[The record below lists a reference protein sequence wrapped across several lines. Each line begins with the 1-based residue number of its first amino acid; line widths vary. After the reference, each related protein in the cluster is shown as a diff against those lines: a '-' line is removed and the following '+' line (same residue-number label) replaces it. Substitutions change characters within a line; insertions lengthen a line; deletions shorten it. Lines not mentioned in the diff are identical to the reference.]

1 MKKPSYISTGYFST
15 NFFEKT
21 IRSKHYD
28 DIYFS
33 PENGEAESEYVF
45 LKANKLQE
53 RFSKISNFTIAELGF
68 GTGLNF
74 ILTWKL
80 FNNLKRSKDFEWQNQ
95 AIDSKR
101 SVSKTAQSPISSRTS
116 RSLPSSWKFS
126 TLPTSRSVTKLKVPY
141 SMLLQLR

>member
-45 LKANKLQE
+45 LKANKLIV
-53 RFSKISNFTIAELGF
+53 KIINI
-68 GTGLNF
+68 
-74 ILTWKL
+74 
-80 FNNLKRSKDFEWQNQ
+80 
-95 AIDSKR
+95 
-101 SVSKTAQSPISSRTS
+101 
-116 RSLPSSWKFS
+116 
-126 TLPTSRSVTKLKVPY
+126 
-141 SMLLQLR
+141 

>member
-53 RFSKISNFTIAELGF
+53 RFSTS
-68 GTGLNF
+68 
-74 ILTWKL
+74 
-80 FNNLKRSKDFEWQNQ
+80 SKASQM
-95 AIDSKR
+95 
-101 SVSKTAQSPISSRTS
+101 SKTS
-116 RSLPSSWKFS
+116 
-126 TLPTSRSVTKLKVPY
+126 
-141 SMLLQLR
+141 

>member
-53 RFSKISNFTIAELGF
+53 RFSKIPNFTIAELGF

-74 ILTWKL
+74 LLTWKL
-80 FNNLKRSKDFEWQNQ
+80 FNNLNNEGYLDF
-95 AIDSKR
+95 
-101 SVSKTAQSPISSRTS
+101 ISIEGY
-116 RSLPSSWKFS
+116 P
-126 TLPTSRSVTKLKVPY
+126 
-141 SMLLQLR
+141 LRENILNKIYCNN